1 MADRVIIVGGGLAG
15 LAAAAGLAVHGVQ
28 SVVLESRPRL
38 GGRASSFRDAG
49 SGEFVD
55 NCQHVAMG
63 CCTSF
68 LHFCRLT
75 GLAPFFH
82 TAECLRFIGP
92 DGRVHRFAADR
103 LPAPL
108 HLARA
113 FAGLSYLTWSDKLAL
128 ALGLR
133 ALSAPEAAVELGET
147 FAAWLKRH
155 RQPPRAIRLFWEVV
169 LVSALSESMDRI
181 SVPVARKVFVD
192 SFLTNARGWTV
203 EIPTVPL
210 DDLYSGPLQ
219 DWLTGHGVEI
229 RASTGV
235 EQVHVANDGSPSAQ
249 LRSGE
254 TLTANDLIVAVPFF
268 RVLDLLPPALAEH
281 PSIRGV
287 ARLESAPITSVH
299 LWFDR
304 PVTDLPHA
312 VFVDR
317 LVQWVFQRERPAVE
331 DSPRSWYCQVVISA
345 SRMLAGQSQADV
357 LQRVL
362 AELSQVWPAVAQAT
376 LLHSRQV
383 TERRAVFSPLPDSEA
398 LRPAQQTPIAGI
410 QLAGDW
416 TQTGWPA
423 TMEGA
428 VRSGYL
434 AAQNILRRRGKS
446 VSLLSPDLPVSPLTR
461 ALLPLPDPDFLPAA
475 TLR

>member
-1 MADRVIIVGGGLAG
+1 MSDSVIIVGGGLAG

-38 GGRASSFRDAG
+38 GGRASSFQDAG

-63 CCTSF
+63 CCTNF

-75 GLAPFFH
+75 GLAPYFR
-82 TAECLRFIGP
+82 TAECLHFIGP
-92 DGRVHRFAADR
+92 DGRDHRFAADR

-113 FAGLSYLTWSDKLAL
+113 FAGLSYLGWSDKLAL

-133 ALSAPEAAVELGET
+133 ALADPAAGVEHGET
-147 FAAWLKRH
+147 FAAWLERH
-155 RQPPRAIRLFWEVV
+155 RQPPRAVRRFWEVV
-169 LVSALSESMDRI
+169 LVSALSETLDRI
-181 SVPVARKVFVD
+181 SVPIARKVFVD
-192 SFLTNARGWTV
+192 SFLTNANGWTV

-210 DDLYSGPLQ
+210 DDLYSGPLLQ
-219 DWLTGHGVEI
+219 WLIGQGVEV
-229 RASTGV
+229 RVSTGV
-235 EQVHVANDGSPSAQ
+235 ERVHVADDGTPSVE

-254 TLTANDLIVAVPFF
+254 RLVAKDAIVAVPFF
-268 RVLDLLPPALAEH
+268 RVLDLLPPVLADD
-281 PSIRGV
+281 PAIRGV
-287 ARLESAPITSVH
+287 SELEAAPITSVH

-331 DSPRSWYCQVVISA
+331 GSPRSWYCQVVISA

-357 LQRVL
+357 LRQVL
-362 AELSQVWPAVAQAT
+362 AELSQVWPAVAQAA

-383 TERRAVFSPLPDSEA
+383 TERRAVFSPLPGSEA
-398 LRPAQQTPIAGI
+398 LRPAQQTLVPGI
-410 QLAGDW
+410 QLSGDW

-434 AAQNILRRRGKS
+434 AAENILRRRGQS
-446 VSLLSPDLPVSPLTR
+446 GLLLQPDLPVSPLSR
-461 ALLPLPDPDFLPAA
+461 ALLPICDPDLADK
-475 TLR
+475 RS

>member
-1 MADRVIIVGGGLAG
+1 MSDSVIIVGGGLAG

-28 SVVLESRPRL
+28 SMVLESRPRL
-38 GGRASSFRDAG
+38 GGRASSFQDAG

-63 CCTSF
+63 CCTNF
-68 LHFCRLT
+68 LQFCRLT
-75 GLAPFFH
+75 GLAPYFR
-82 TAECLRFIGP
+82 TAECLHFIGP
-92 DGRVHRFAADR
+92 DGRVHRFATDR

-113 FAGLSYLTWSDKLAL
+113 FAGLSYLSWGDKLAL
-128 ALGLR
+128 ALGLH
-133 ALSAPEAAVELGET
+133 ALADPAAAGERGET
-147 FAAWLKRH
+147 FAAWLERH
-155 RQPPRAIRLFWEVV
+155 RQPPRAVRRFWEVV
-169 LVSALSESMDRI
+169 LVSALSESLDRI
-181 SVPVARKVFVD
+181 SVPIARKVLVD
-192 SFLTNARGWTV
+192 SFLTNANGWTV

-219 DWLTGHGVEI
+219 HWLIEQRVDL
-229 RASTGV
+229 RVSTGV
-235 EQVHVANDGSPSAQ
+235 ERVHVADDGTPSVE

-254 TLTANDLIVAVPFF
+254 TLTANDVIVAVPFF
-268 RVLDLLPPALAEH
+268 RVLDLLPPVLAEH
-281 PSIRGV
+281 PAIRGV
-287 ARLESAPITSVH
+287 AGLESAPITSVH

-304 PVTDLPHA
+304 PLTDLPHA

-331 DSPRSWYCQVVISA
+331 DSPTSWYCQVVISA
-345 SRMLAGQSQADV
+345 SRMLAGQPQADV

-362 AELSQVWPAVAQAT
+362 AELSQVWPAVGEAT

-383 TERRAVFSPLPDSEA
+383 TERRAVFSPLPGSEA

-446 VSLLSPDLPVSPLTR
+446 VALLQPDLPVSPLTR
-461 ALLPLPDPDFLPAA
+461 SLLPICDPDLADKIS
-475 TLR
+475 